1 MKKKSIVIAFITVS
15 VILVGSFI
23 YKNNRESD
31 SSALNESIYSSGS
44 DERMD
49 FFNKNI
55 KNNKIIKTAEED
67 LTDNGKKDLIVVY
80 EKTSDQNEMVVVVEG
95 EEGIYTTSP
104 IKAPKES
111 VEIKFKNIDNK
122 GVMEMIVSGSK
133 NGKVGYAIYRLED
146 KKLIDLFGEGMRD
159 CC

>member
-15 VILVGSFI
+15 VILAGSFI

-95 EEGIYTTSP
+95 EEGLYTTSP

-133 NGKVGYAIYRLED
+133 KGKVGYAIYRLED

>member
-1 MKKKSIVIAFITVS
+1 
-15 VILVGSFI
+15 
-23 YKNNRESD
+23 
-31 SSALNESIYSSGS
+31 
-44 DERMD
+44 MD

-95 EEGIYTTSP
+95 EEGLYTTSP

>member
-15 VILVGSFI
+15 VILAGSFI

-95 EEGIYTTSP
+95 EEGLYTTSP
-104 IKAPKES
+104 IKAP
-111 VEIKFKNIDNK
+111 KNIDNK

>member
-15 VILVGSFI
+15 VILAGSFI

-31 SSALNESIYSSGS
+31 SSALNESIYSRGT

-95 EEGIYTTSP
+95 EEGLYTTSP